1 MRPIEV
7 IPWENDFPAA
17 LLDILVAETGG
28 DFRDVLVVFPH
39 RRPRRYLLERIKG
52 DGRIPKP
59 CMPPEMRSA
68 GELFRRLR
76 LEMDESPPAE
86 APILDRVAL
95 LQECVAS
102 LKDEGGPAALPV
114 GDHGE
119 FFPWGVRLAGLLE
132 DLLRQ
137 GLEPGDLRL
146 PEGDLEP
153 FALALLGRLGD
164 IFRGY
169 REALDSHGL
178 TTPGLDAWWCA
189 RRVEA
194 VVEHLGGKR
203 LYLAGIHAPAG
214 AEETV
219 YRALWE
225 AGATV
230 LVQGDA
236 TLVRGGARG
245 GAGGGYPHWACGEL
259 ENLFKRWGAPTRL
272 WGTPDESRGR
282 SVVFHEGFDLH
293 SQLDALGRELAE
305 APELDEAAV
314 VLPDESMLMP
324 VLHHLPVKEVNI
336 SMGYPLERS
345 NLARLLETVLHLQE
359 TAADS
364 GEGGERY
371 YWRDVIDLIRHPYL
385 KMLFVGEARPLR
397 LLFHAMEDTVRQ
409 GRKYVDPLAWRPSTP
424 DVYGETDSEE
434 ADALLEEVLSVCL
447 RGFENCTTLAELAN
461 GVEAL
466 CSLLLSH
473 GGDLWRRFPLDA
485 EGVFRMRH
493 EVIPAL
499 RHGLMSGTPY
509 PPATLFAVLRGLL
522 RAERVPFEAEPLLG
536 LQVMGMLETRLLRF
550 DTVFL
555 AGATEDL
562 LPGGP
567 PHDPLLP
574 DSLRGVLGLSD
585 GRQRDLVAAYN
596 FHRLLKGARRAVVLY
611 QCGVESGGILEHKS
625 VRSRFVE
632 ELVWKVERE
641 RGHMLESGEPP
652 LHSVSYPVRPIP
664 ERERLAV
671 TKTETVQRRLEHLLG
686 TGSVSPSLLDTYL
699 QCPVRFFYRYL
710 TPLRSVE
717 EVEEEGDPAAFGELT
732 HNVLRDFLAP
742 WVGKSLLAGGDS
754 NALDSSASASN
765 GLAPEVLLTMFSTRL
780 AESDFFPRMP
790 RDARLLLDRAGRER
804 LYRFLTHM
812 PATTI
817 LALEESVEAEVK
829 VEGRTYL
836 LRGRLDRLDV
846 REEGVVILDYKT
858 GSVVRPRSGIWLE
871 EEFWS
876 RLAGWR
882 QGEDSEALSDLAD
895 GVRSVQLACYLYMY
909 RNAGKA
915 MPHDA
920 MPHEAA
926 WVELKKEGREIP
938 LLGES
943 LSPEEREVVLQERIP
958 ILLEFL
964 FRHMLHCDQ
973 FQPHEEERRCSW
985 CEYRGVCGE

>member
-1 MRPIEV
+1 MRPIEI

-28 DFRDVLVVFPH
+28 DFRDMLVVFPH

-86 APILDRVAL
+86 APMLDRVAL
-95 LQECVAS
+95 LHECVAAMGG
-102 LKDEGGPAALPV
+102 DGGDAGGYGGGPAALPV

-169 REALDSHGL
+169 REALDSRGL

-194 VVEHLGGKR
+194 VVEHLGCKR

-236 TLVRGGARG
+236 ALT
-245 GAGGGYPHWACGEL
+245 GGGVPHWACGEL
-259 ENLFKRWGAPTRL
+259 GNMLTRWGAPTRL
-272 WGTPDESRGR
+272 LGVPDEGRGR

-345 NLARLLETVLHLQE
+345 NLARLLETVLRLQE
-359 TAADS
+359 TAANL

-385 KMLFVGEARPLR
+385 KMLSVGEARPLR

-409 GRKYVDPLAWRPSTP
+409 GRKYVDPLGWRPTSP
-424 DVYGETDSEE
+424 DVYGETEPEE
-434 ADALLEEVLSVCL
+434 ADALLEEVLTVCL
-447 RGFENCTTLAELAN
+447 RGFENCTTLAGLAN

-466 CSLLLSH
+466 CALLLSH

-499 RHGLMSGTPY
+499 RHGLMSATPY

-522 RAERVPFEAEPLLG
+522 RAERVPFEAEPLMG

-567 PHDPLLP
+567 PNDPLLP

-611 QCGVESGGILEHKS
+611 QCGVESGSILERKS

-641 RGHMLESGEPP
+641 RGHLLELGEPP
-652 LHSVSYPVRPIP
+652 LHSVSYPVRSIP

-686 TGSVSPSLLDTYL
+686 TRSVSPSLLDTYV

-732 HNVLRDFLAP
+732 HNVLREFLAP
-742 WVGKSLLAGGDS
+742 WVGRSLSAGGAAEGDPEGLDPD
-754 NALDSSASASN
+754 ALAT
-765 GLAPEVLLTMFSTRL
+765 LFSTRL

-804 LYRFLTHM
+804 LHRFLTHM
-812 PATTI
+812 PPTTI

-829 VEGRTYL
+829 VEGRILL
-836 LRGRLDRLDV
+836 LRGRLDRLDA

-876 RLAGWR
+876 RLADWR

-909 RNAGKA
+909 RGVTGT
-915 MPHDA
+915 MPHD
-920 MPHEAA
+920 AA
-926 WVELKKEGREIP
+926 WVELRKEGREIS

-958 ILLEFL
+958 IMLEFL
-964 FRHMLHCDQ
+964 FRHMLHCDR
-973 FQPHEEERRCSW
+973 FQPYEEERRCSW